1 MHKRWA
7 VAAASVLAAVTVLGS
22 AGVAFADLVITV
34 PAPVGQATAAAA
46 NVVGVL
52 GVAKTASAATPTN
65 GAASADALKIGNT
78 TIVGGNQI
86 GVGTN
91 SGKVIDTGST
101 PLGQLQVLPWK
112 ATVGSS
118 SSGQSASS
126 SAAAVRGTLINPDV
140 ANLDLLQSGTSATH
154 TGMKSTGSAYS
165 DAAVLNVGGV
175 KGMTIKLLH
184 SESNSS
190 GAGITYLISFNDKP
204 LVAVDQLG
212 AHLCALG
219 LPSILDVS
227 CLAVAGGLGNVSSQ
241 VLGLQI
247 GGTKGLVANALQAAG
262 AGGNAQVAPAAA
274 NTPAGPTVV
283 QAARANRGAAS
294 STALA
299 RTGVAIGFAFSLGVA
314 LLALGGVIVAIRRQM
329 LTPGAHAV

>member
-7 VAAASVLAAVTVLGS
+7 VAAGSVLAAVAVLGS
-22 AGVAFADLVITV
+22 AGLAFADLVITV

-52 GVAKTASAATPTN
+52 GVAKTTSAAAPTS

-78 TIVGGNQI
+78 TVVGGSQI

-91 SGKVIDTGST
+91 AGKAIDTGTT
-101 PLGQLQVLPWK
+101 PLGRLQVLPWN
-112 ATVGSS
+112 ANVSQSS
-118 SSGQSASS
+118 AGQQANS
-126 SAAAVRGTLINPDV
+126 SAAAARATLINPNV
-140 ANLDLLQSGTSATH
+140 ANLDLLQSGTSASH
-154 TGMKSTGSAYS
+154 SGMKSSGNAYS
-165 DAAVLNVGGV
+165 DLAVANVGGV

-190 GAGITYLISFNDKP
+190 GVGFTYLISFNDKP
-204 LVAVDQLG
+204 MIAVDQLG
-212 AHLCALG
+212 AHLCALN

-247 GGTKGLVANALQAAG
+247 AGPKGLVANALQAA
-262 AGGNAQVAPAAA
+262 ASGGDAAAAPAAA
-274 NTPAGPTVV
+274 TGPANVE
-283 QAARANRGAAS
+283 AARTTRGAAS
-294 STALA
+294 SNALA
-299 RTGVAIGFAFSLGVA
+299 RTGVAIGFALSLAVA
-314 LLALGGVIVAIRRQM
+314 LLALGGVILAIRRHM
-329 LTPGAHAV
+329 VTPGAHAV

>member
-7 VAAASVLAAVTVLGS
+7 VAAGSVLAAVALLGS

-52 GVAKTASAATPTN
+52 GVAKTASAATPTS
-65 GAASADALKIGNT
+65 GAANADALKIGNT
-78 TIVGGNQI
+78 TVVGGNQI

-91 SGKVIDTGST
+91 AGKVIDTGKT
-101 PLGQLQVLPWK
+101 PLGQLQVLPWN
-112 ATVGSS
+112 ANVSQSS
-118 SSGQSASS
+118 AGQQAN
-126 SAAAVRGTLINPDV
+126 SAAAAARATLINPDV

-154 TGMKSTGSAYS
+154 TGMTSTGSAYS

-184 SESNSS
+184 SQSNSS
-190 GAGITYLISFNDKP
+190 GAGVTYLIAFNDKP

-227 CLAVAGGLGNVSSQ
+227 CLAVAGGLGNVSTQ

-247 GGTKGLVANALQAAG
+247 AGPKGLVANALQAAG
-262 AGGNAQVAPAAA
+262 SGGNASVAPAAA
-274 NTPAGPTVV
+274 TPSGPTVV
-283 QAARANRGAAS
+283 KGEQAARGAAS

-299 RTGVAIGFAFSLGVA
+299 RTGVAIGFAFSLAVA
-314 LLALGGVIVAIRRQM
+314 LLALGAAVLAIRRHLQA
-329 LTPGAHAV
+329 PGAHAI